1 MNWQVILEQLVPLA
15 FTALATVLT
24 LALRKWLETSAGQRH
39 KGTVAGLAEIA
50 YYEVEQIS
58 RRTPNKIDDKL
69 AAALKIVAE
78 GLGGKLNKQDESVAV
93 TKLRAMHEK
102 KRLASLELDGAGM
115 VQ

>member
-15 FTALATVLT
+15 FTAMATVLT
-24 LALRKWLETSAGQRH
+24 IALRKWLATDAGSRH

-50 YYEVEQIS
+50 YYEVENIA

-78 GLGGKLNKQDESVAV
+78 GLGGKLSKPDESLAM
-93 TKLRAMHEK
+93 TQLRSMHEK
-102 KRLASLELDGAGM
+102 KRKASLQLDGAGM
-115 VQ
+115 MQ